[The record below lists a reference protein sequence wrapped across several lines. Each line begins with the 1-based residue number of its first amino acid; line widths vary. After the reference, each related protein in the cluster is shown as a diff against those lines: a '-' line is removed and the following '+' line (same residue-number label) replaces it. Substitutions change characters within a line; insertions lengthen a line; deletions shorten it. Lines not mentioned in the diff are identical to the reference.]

1 MAGIGVDPWI
11 YPPVLSGRL
20 GLGLD
25 RADTMADKAAAAE
38 AAAGAV
44 VRGASFQRG
53 IGQRIRELRLR
64 RRWSQA
70 DLAAEAGV
78 SRQYLGQIER
88 GDRTAM
94 GAELL
99 DRIARALG
107 FGNYHLMVEGDGE
120 KGGRWRSGPSPEIPV
135 VLAEEGELLKVAI
148 EAEVSAGPG
157 SGSRVDGY
165 VYVDPREARG
175 KSLMAARV
183 RGECMVPVLYPGDVV
198 VCERVWRQED
208 VPTGSLCVVTLAD
221 AGEDDGG
228 NVKYVDWLSGMA
240 RLKAEDKTERLV
252 PREMVKVEGRVWRM
266 IREF

>member
-1 MAGIGVDPWI
+1 MA
-11 YPPVLSGRL
+11 
-20 GLGLD
+20 
-25 RADTMADKAAAAE
+25 RANTVAGEVGAAAAE
-38 AAAGAV
+38 GAAADEELGGEPQGSG
-44 VRGASFQRG
+44 RGR
-53 IGQRIRELRLR
+53 IGERIRELRLS

-94 GAELL
+94 GGELL

-107 FGNYHLMVEGDGE
+107 FGNYHLMVEGRE
-120 KGGRWRSGPSPEIPV
+120 EARWGSGPSREIPV
-135 VLAEEGELLKVAI
+135 VEAGEEELLKVAI

-157 SGSRVDGY
+157 TGSRVEGF
-165 VYVDPREARG
+165 VYVDRREARG

-221 AGEDDGG
+221 SGEDDGG

-252 PREMVKVEGRVWRM
+252 PRELVKVEGRVWRM

>member
-1 MAGIGVDPWI
+1 
-11 YPPVLSGRL
+11 
-20 GLGLD
+20 
-25 RADTMADKAAAAE
+25 MADRDGAAADAP
-38 AAAGAV
+38 A
-44 VRGASFQRG
+44 RGTLVERG
-53 IGQRIRELRLR
+53 IGQRIRELRVR

-107 FGNYHLMVEGDGE
+107 FGNYHLMEEGRQT
-120 KGGRWRSGPSPEIPV
+120 GGWVSGPSPEIPV
-135 VLAEEGELLKVAI
+135 VEAGEEELLKVAI
-148 EAEVSAGPG
+148 EAEVSAGTG
-157 SGSRVDGY
+157 SGSRVEGY
-165 VYVDPREARG
+165 VYVDRLEARG

-208 VPTGSLCVVTLAD
+208 VPTGSLCVVTLLD
-221 AGEDDGG
+221 GGEDDGG
-228 NVKYVDWLSGMA
+228 NVKYVHWMSGVA
-240 RLKAEDKTERLV
+240 RLTAEDKTERLV
-252 PREMVKVEGRVWRM
+252 AREVVKVEGRVWRM